1 MMPVADPDA
10 LRFARDFALEAE
22 EILGI
27 TGIVDKLNALSE
39 DSAAAQEAQDRF
51 FETGIDLGDIATIA
65 QAIITLFTWIVQIRK
80 EKVLKGASRNDIIY
94 DLSIRVLDSDSLTPG
109 VKERL
114 VSKALDVN
122 RRPKVDRDRRPKV
135 DHTAG

>member
-1 MMPVADPDA
+1 M
-10 LRFARDFALEAE
+10 
-22 EILGI
+22 
-27 TGIVDKLNALSE
+27 NALSE

-80 EKVLKGASRNDIIY
+80 GKVLKGASRNDIIY
-94 DLSIRVLDSDSLTPG
+94 DLSIRVLDSDSLTHG

-114 VSKALDVN
+114 ISKALDRLPV
-122 RRPKVDRDRRPKV
+122 RGD
-135 DHTAG
+135 

>member
-1 MMPVADPDA
+1 MPGADPDA
-10 LRFARDFALEAE
+10 LRLARDFAPEAE

-80 EKVLKGASRNDIIY
+80 GKVLKGASRNDIIY

-114 VSKALDVN
+114 ISKALDRLPV
-122 RRPKVDRDRRPKV
+122 KGD
-135 DHTAG
+135 